1 MAENDSFLNSQTQEQ
16 QSEYLK
22 SINQSMIRLVDVNE
36 RGLNSSSQFFQGN
49 SVQSTVS
56 SLRDI
61 TQGAY
66 DRFSDDLISTRDTF
80 RSTSQRF
87 GEATTSVV
95 GTVRE
100 LRENIPTIQPL
111 APIGASGYFGLSAG
125 YSTNYKSTFWN
136 DLWAAGGLE
145 RAPQTMFQ
153 SDFSAIGHENFHA
166 RLSSVN
172 PLRLAANIA
181 GISTDLDEDVIS
193 SNMAIS
199 QRYTRYG
206 TSRALSGVGSTR
218 GDVIGVVENERMKLL
233 DKLGYN
239 YDEFNA
245 AKQVFAAGGQFVG
258 TKSEMERSHVT
269 FQGID
274 AAEKLA
280 KVLAVPIQ
288 DAARAMMDVRGQLG
302 ITSIAGQTNFIQQT
316 QAIGMASGLSFQEA
330 MGGALAGAGIAR
342 ASGFSVR
349 AGGTLGRDI
358 LASVNGAYLDRAI
371 GENLIQSAGGVQNL
385 SSSLANSAI
394 QFATGP
400 GSMYYLASMRGNE
413 FNQQAFNQASGGFA
427 QLGNMAAS
435 NASTIQGYAN
445 FVANVDNLQ
454 SQGGSFNAMAMQR
467 SHMNNIFKSATGRD
481 HDPSSSED
489 TNMMKMLAASSG
501 MFTDPTTA
509 KAFVEMN
516 FTESG
521 QESMYATQRD
531 AYKAEKNLRFK
542 SSIDERFKGNSL
554 DAIGRSISNVWN
566 KPSQALRGWFND
578 TFEDMGGTD
587 EAQRR
592 TMWATGQ
599 MPLGRVSA
607 EDVST
612 FGEAGG
618 FSRNLSNGELA
629 GPATINSHTPDF
641 FARGTTGAWEGAKV
655 GGAIVGGASIL
666 GVIGGLGLMGIGAAL
681 SATGIG
687 AAAGVPLMALGG
699 SVASA
704 SFFGGMTATVAG
716 VGVGAALGAG
726 YGISEFG
733 STDNYLVPGFATL
746 QASKDGVK
754 KYDNFAKAWNRG
766 GGFNTA
772 EKNTMGDPD
781 FQKKVIEKLASKG
794 LTGMG
799 NKITDQNSVKM
810 SEIISETADELG
822 VPLGMITNI
831 AQTKAGMTGDALY
844 GAELAWAQPKQVD
857 METGRKD
864 IANGLKGLLGEKV
877 DAALLDDSSFT
888 GKLGALLSAE
898 DDSGRLIA
906 RAKLLGSH
914 RKSFSDEQIANIDK
928 FVASHGSDSAL
939 GGMLTN
945 RSHNLQTLKLSDTIG
960 TMFGGRARM
969 DEYAGVADQFTEIAN
984 MSSPAEQ
991 VGSVLN
997 RMSND
1002 DTFREALGRDN
1013 TLKKL
1018 LPLNDSISRSDLTN
1032 VESYKKRFNANP
1044 MDDLKELQAT
1054 FDKDGEAAVR
1064 ARIAGGILSTQSRN
1078 EASSGKE
1085 NEAKLLADAAQT
1097 FRDAANIIKQVKER

>member
-1 MAENDSFLNSQTQEQ
+1 MAELESFTNTQTQDQ

-22 SINQSMIRLVDVNE
+22 SINQSMTRLVDVNE
-36 RGLNSSSQFFQGN
+36 RGLNSSSQYFQGN
-49 SVQSTVS
+49 SVQSTVAN
-56 SLRDI
+56 LRDI
-61 TQGAY
+61 SQGAY
-66 DRFSDDLISTRDTF
+66 DRFSDDVVSTRDTF
-80 RSTSQRF
+80 RSTTQRF
-87 GEATTSVV
+87 GDSANTAIGTAREAGSY
-95 GTVRE
+95 
-100 LRENIPTIQPL
+100 IPSMPVLNQIQP
-111 APIGASGYFGLSAG
+111 SGYFGLSAG
-125 YSTNYKSTFWN
+125 YSTNYKSTFLN
-136 DLWAAGGLE
+136 DLWASSGLE

-153 SDFSAIGHENFHA
+153 SDFHAIASENWHA
-166 RLSSVN
+166 RKQMPVRAVASL
-172 PLRLAANIA
+172 L
-181 GISTDLDEDVIS
+181 GIDTDLDEDVIS

-258 TKSEMERSHVT
+258 TKSEMERSHVA
-269 FQGID
+269 FQGMD

-302 ITSIAGQTNFIQQT
+302 ITSIAGQSNFIQQT

-342 ASGFSVR
+342 ASGFNVR
-349 AGGTLGRDI
+349 AGGSLGRDI
-358 LASVNGAYLDRAI
+358 LASVNSAYLDRAI
-371 GENLIQSAGGVQNL
+371 GENMIQSAGGVQNL
-385 SSSLANSAI
+385 SSNLANSAI

-400 GSMYYLASMRGNE
+400 GSMYYLASMQGNQ

-454 SQGGSFNAMAMQR
+454 SQGGSFNAMSMQR

-481 HDPSSSED
+481 HDASSTED

-542 SSIDERFKGNSL
+542 SSLDERFKGNSL

-566 KPSQALRGWFND
+566 KPAQGLRGWFND
-578 TFEDMGGTD
+578 TFEDFGGTD

-599 MPLGRVSA
+599 MPLGRVTA
-607 EDVST
+607 EDVSS

-618 FSRNLSNGELA
+618 FSRDITSGPNA
-629 GPATINSHTPDF
+629 GPTTTPNLNPNW
-641 FARGTTGAWEGAKV
+641 FARTTTGAWEGAKLGGSMAIAASTV
-655 GGAIVGGASIL
+655 GMLAGGAMMIGGAL
-666 GVIGGLGLMGIGAAL
+666 L

-687 AAAGVPLMALGG
+687 AVAGVPLMAAGKL
-699 SVASA
+699 VAGA
-704 SFFGGMTATVAG
+704 SFAYGLHATA
-716 VGVGAALGAG
+716 VGVGAGVLAGGA
-726 YGISEFG
+726 YGLTQNG
-733 STDNYLVPGFATL
+733 DAGNYLIPGFAEL
-746 QASKDGVK
+746 QSSKDGIK
-754 KYDNFAKAWNRG
+754 NYDNFAKAWNRG
-766 GGFNTA
+766 GGFNIA

-781 FQKKVIEKLASKG
+781 FQKRVIEKLASKG
-794 LTGMG
+794 ITGMG
-799 NKITDQNSVKM
+799 NKITDQNSIKM
-810 SEIISETADELG
+810 SQIIGEVADEIG
-822 VPLGMITNI
+822 VSQGMITNI
-831 AQTKAGMTGDALY
+831 AQTKLGMTGDAMY

-864 IANGLKGLLGEKV
+864 IAAGLKGLLGEKV

-888 GKLGALLSAE
+888 GKLGSLLSAE
-898 DDSGRLIA
+898 DDSGRLTA

-928 FVASHGSDSAL
+928 FVASHGSDSSLGNAL
-939 GGMLTN
+939 LG
-945 RSHNLQTLKLSDTIG
+945 RSHNLQTLKLADTIG
-960 TMFGGRARM
+960 EMFGGRARM
-969 DEYAGVADQFTEIAN
+969 DEYSGVADQFTEIAN
-984 MSSPAEQ
+984 MSSPSEQ

-1018 LPLNDSISRSDLTN
+1018 LPLNDSISRSDISS

-1044 MDDLKELQAT
+1044 MDDLKDLQAT
-1054 FDKDGEAAVR
+1054 FDKDGESALR
-1064 ARIAGGILSTQSRN
+1064 ARIAGGILSVQARN
-1078 EASSGKE
+1078 ESSSGKE

-1097 FRDAANIIKQVKER
+1097 FRDAANIIKGMK